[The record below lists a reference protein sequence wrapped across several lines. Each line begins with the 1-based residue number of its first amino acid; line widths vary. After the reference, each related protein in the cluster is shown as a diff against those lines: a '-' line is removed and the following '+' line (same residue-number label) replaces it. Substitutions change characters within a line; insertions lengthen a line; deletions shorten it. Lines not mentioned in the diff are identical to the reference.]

1 MVSLDLASFIKE
13 KKMNKFIYASCRNLT
28 IGLLLAFGLSS
39 NGLAQSEPSS
49 EEEIVIAPD
58 VVEPTPLPLDQIQT
72 FAEIF
77 TRIRN
82 NYVEPVSDETLI
94 DYAIEG
100 MLNGLDPHSA
110 YLKDERFDDL
120 NEGTSGSFTG
130 LGMEVVMENG
140 FVKVI
145 APIDDTPAAKAG
157 IQAGDVIIRMDGKT
171 VSGLNLTQATE
182 RMRGEPGTSIV
193 LTILRESEPEPFD
206 VELKRA
212 VVQLSSV
219 KRRSLGDQVG
229 YLRITQFQ
237 VATAESFRK
246 ELRMLLENEKFGG
259 LILDLRN
266 NPGGLLT
273 SAISI
278 SDTFIKDGL
287 IVSTESRQEADSA
300 KYSATPTDLL
310 EGKPIVVLI
319 NGGSAS
325 AAEIV
330 AGALQDHDRALI
342 LGTDSFGKGSV
353 QTVLTLGEK
362 EAIKLTTARYYTPDG
377 HSIQAQ
383 GIVPDVVVEPR
394 RFAEQEEQGFARL
407 KENDLPGRLDNDE
420 DIEVEKNDLD
430 NEVKDLL
437 ARDYQLNEAFN
448 LLNGLILFR

>member
-49 EEEIVIAPD
+49 EEEIIIAPD